1 MVSLPDPQHTAVQ
14 LSKKLKSLL
23 IHANTAWS
31 QGWTGT
37 KETTDNHRW
46 QHLTESVLD
55 STGLFCLHFC
65 TLTTRTMTPANCCDT
80 RLWNNLL
87 HHYFLGLCSQGN
99 HNNADIIS
107 IRHGRSGCL
116 TQICLTDGTDSRL
129 GLKPDGI
136 PTLGTWLCL
145 EILHW
150 FTKWSLELGRS
161 KAYGVVIAHQYYY
174 SSTQHPD
181 CIKFK
186 LGYVS
191 IFTEPY
197 GQVRL
202 EVL

>member
-87 HHYFLGLCSQGN
+87 HHYFLGLMLSREPQQCWHHLNKTWEEWVFDTDLSDGWDRFQTWTKTRWNPNFGDLTVFGNTALIYKVVSWTWQVQGLWCCYS
-99 HNNADIIS
+99 AS
-107 IRHGRSGCL
+107 ILLFINS
-116 TQICLTDGTDSRL
+116 TSRL
-129 GLKPDGI
+129 
-136 PTLGTWLCL
+136 
-145 EILHW
+145 
-150 FTKWSLELGRS
+150 
-161 KAYGVVIAHQYYY
+161 Y
-174 SSTQHPD
+174 
-181 CIKFK
+181 
-186 LGYVS
+186 
-191 IFTEPY
+191 
-197 GQVRL
+197 
-202 EVL
+202 